1 MTDFG
6 SIEDIDNI
14 EDDKSSLFSDFN
26 DICLELNNIKSTIYS
41 LTNKLKVYKKK
52 IDIVLK
58 EKGIENKEN
67 KEKKIKKNDEKTDGK
82 KELKEKVK
90 KEVKEKV
97 KKERKK
103 KEEIIPPSAITNP
116 TLITTALQH
125 FLGKQDDCLM
135 TRLEITNKL
144 YEYIQVNNLQNYENK
159 KIINPDDKLKKLFNL
174 SDNQE
179 LTYFNIQSMIN
190 KHFIIEKKYE
200 KEDEDVGEDEENT
213 V

>member
-6 SIEDIDNI
+6 SIEDIDNNDNI

-26 DICLELNNIKSTIYS
+26 DICLELNNIKSIVSS

-52 IDIVLK
+52 IDIILK

-67 KEKKIKKNDEKTDGK
+67 KEN
-82 KELKEKVK
+82 KVK
-90 KEVKEKV
+90 KEVKSKQEKKDVKV

-103 KEEIIPPSAITNP
+103 KEEIIPPSAITSP
-116 TLITTALQH
+116 TLITVELQS
-125 FLGKQDDCLM
+125 FLGKEDGCLV

-144 YEYIQVNNLQNYENK
+144 YEYIKINNLQNFENK

-190 KHFIIEKKYE
+190 KHFIIEKN
-200 KEDEDVGEDEENT
+200 KEEEDVGETEENT
-213 V
+213 I

>member
-1 MTDFG
+1 MSDFG
-6 SIEDIDNI
+6 SIDDIDKL

-26 DICLELNNIKSTIYS
+26 DICEELNNIKSIISS

-58 EKGIENKEN
+58 EKGIENKE
-67 KEKKIKKNDEKTDGK
+67 KKVKKNDGKTDG
-82 KELKEKVK
+82 K

-116 TLITTALQH
+116 TLITPALQH
-125 FLGKQDDCLM
+125 FLGKKDDCLM

-144 YEYIQVNNLQNYENK
+144 YEYIQVNNLQNFENK

-190 KHFIIEKKYE
+190 KHFIIEKE
-200 KEDEDVGEDEENT
+200 EEDEENT

>member
-26 DICLELNNIKSTIYS
+26 DICEELNNIKSIISS

-52 IDIVLK
+52 IDTVLK
-58 EKGIENKEN
+58 EKGIENKE
-67 KEKKIKKNDEKTDGK
+67 KKVKKNDEK
-82 KELKEKVK
+82 KEVKEKVK

-144 YEYIQVNNLQNYENK
+144 YEYIQINNLQNSENK
-159 KIINPDDKLKKLFNL
+159 KIINVDAKLKKLFNL
-174 SDNQE
+174 NDNQE

-190 KHFIIEKKYE
+190 KHFITDNKDNEDNEYN
-200 KEDEDVGEDEENT
+200 EDE
-213 V
+213 

>member
-6 SIEDIDNI
+6 SIEDIDNIDNI

-26 DICLELNNIKSTIYS
+26 DICEELNNIKSIISS

-58 EKGIENKEN
+58 EKGIENKENKEN

-125 FLGKQDDCLM
+125 FLGKHDDCLM

-190 KHFIIEKKYE
+190 KHFIIEKE
-200 KEDEDVGEDEENT
+200 EDEDIKL
-213 V
+213 

>member
-1 MTDFG
+1 MGDFG

-26 DICLELNNIKSTIYS
+26 DICLELNNIKSIVSS

-52 IDIVLK
+52 IDIILK

-67 KEKKIKKNDEKTDGK
+67 K
-82 KELKEKVK
+82 VK
-90 KEVKEKV
+90 KEVKSKQEKKDVKV

-103 KEEIIPPSAITNP
+103 KEEIIPPSAITSP
-116 TLITTALQH
+116 TLITVELQS
-125 FLGKQDDCLM
+125 FLGKEDGCLV

-144 YEYIQVNNLQNYENK
+144 YEYIKINNLQNFENK

-200 KEDEDVGEDEENT
+200 KEEEDVGEAE
-213 V
+213 

>member
-1 MTDFG
+1 MGDFG

-26 DICLELNNIKSTIYS
+26 DICLELNNIKSIVSS

-52 IDIVLK
+52 IDIILK

-67 KEKKIKKNDEKTDGK
+67 KEKKEN
-82 KELKEKVK
+82 KVK
-90 KEVKEKV
+90 KEVKSKEEKKDVKEKV

-103 KEEIIPPSAITNP
+103 KEEIIPPSAITSP
-116 TLITTALQH
+116 TLITPELQY
-125 FLGKQDDCLM
+125 FLGKEDGCLV

-144 YEYIQVNNLQNYENK
+144 YEYIKINNLQNFENK

-200 KEDEDVGEDEENT
+200 KEEEDVGEAE
-213 V
+213 